1 MGLSS
6 SFKEKINLLSNEDKD
21 RMIRMGWEDR
31 STFESIAAQFSF
43 SANEFVR
50 FMRSQ
55 LSTAAFNRWR
65 KRVHEQGKLKNENKR
80 GFKVTRFKCTRQ
92 SVDGITKGWK

>member
-1 MGLSS
+1 MGVSS
-6 SFKEKINLLSNEDKD
+6 SFKSKIDALSDDDKN

-43 SANEFVR
+43 SANDFVR
-50 FMRSQ
+50 YMRSQ
-55 LSTAAFNRWR
+55 LSTTAFNRWR
-65 KRVHEQGKLKNENKR
+65 RRVHEQGQLKNESKR